1 MNYKNGFQR
10 TFGIMAGA
18 STPNSSIEEVKI
30 IQKIYNKGIKDG
42 NSKRLERL

>member
-18 STPNSSIEEVKI
+18 STPNSSIEEVKN
-30 IQKIYNKGIKDG
+30 Y
-42 NSKRLERL
+42 LENL